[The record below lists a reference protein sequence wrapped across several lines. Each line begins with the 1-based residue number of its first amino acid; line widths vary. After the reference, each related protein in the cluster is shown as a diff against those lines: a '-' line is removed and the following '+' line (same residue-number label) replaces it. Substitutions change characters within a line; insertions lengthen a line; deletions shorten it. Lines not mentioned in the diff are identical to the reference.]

1 MRSSDDAINK
11 KHTPSFTDNKLCGND
26 KRILLSLPTKLVDL
40 GIPEMMDTK
49 FQNSSLLTEE
59 HVLLIARQERTR
71 NLKRNYKQHQEE
83 NRTGKTKKHTQR
95 KLVNV
100 RLGTNGQ
107 ERRLNDIKT
116 EKGASTWL
124 ITPLKQDEG
133 YILNKREF

>member
-59 HVLLIARQERTR
+59 HVSLIARQERTR
-71 NLKRNYKQHQEE
+71 NLKINYKQHQEE
-83 NRTGKTKKHTQR
+83 NRTEKTKAYSA
-95 KLVNV
+95 
-100 RLGTNGQ
+100 
-107 ERRLNDIKT
+107 KT
-116 EKGASTWL
+116 S
-124 ITPLKQDEG
+124 
-133 YILNKREF
+133 